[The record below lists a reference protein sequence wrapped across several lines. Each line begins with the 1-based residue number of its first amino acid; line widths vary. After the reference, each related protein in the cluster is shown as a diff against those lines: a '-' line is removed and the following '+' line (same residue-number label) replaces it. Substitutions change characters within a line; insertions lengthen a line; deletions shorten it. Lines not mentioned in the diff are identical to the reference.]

1 MKLPSWLRLRAT
13 PPTLGALAV
22 VLLAVLSLVGPLAAA
37 PRLGP
42 LGWWLAFVG
51 LAALAGLHRPFGGR
65 GPAVGVAALPPLTAL
80 AGPLAAAWGA
90 FAAVAAAELLRTRL
104 PCPLPLAGPHRWR
117 PAASLTAAAR
127 AAFAALAAGVVWRAV
142 SSAEGGPPVAA
153 PWRAGFAGG
162 AVFVAVVLVFRVA
175 DRDWR
180 RRGVLRPEPE
190 TVWRSALRWLP
201 PAAEFGSIAVEAAAW
216 AAGTVVAAAALAA
229 GAAGASAR
237 GLALALVAVVA
248 VLAVEAARLAGL
260 RAASEERL
268 GQLDRVRDAGRRITG
283 STVELEA
290 VVDRIREECANV
302 VPFGWFQFDV
312 PAGDGRAGRSWSAEQ
327 DAPLADGPAGPPA
340 HPPPIPGI
348 HKRPE
353 WRLIERP
360 LAWNDRAEAYLT
372 LWCDPRRI
380 EGDDVELLDALLPQM
395 SASLRQSLLDRE
407 AREDRLTG
415 AVVRRVLERHLL
427 STFRSAADEGRT
439 LAVIMCDLD
448 HFKPI
453 NDTFGHLAG
462 DRALS
467 LVGNVLARH
476 KRTVDLFARY
486 GGEEFTLLLD
496 DADGDA
502 ALAVAERLRA
512 AVETID
518 FEVDGTPVPLRIS
531 AGVAAF
537 PELTV
542 KTATELL
549 LLADAALYEAKRRG
563 RNRCLLDLGGG
574 RYRTVGGEVVEVEE
588 RRKAQEAPRIFA

>member
-1 MKLPSWLRLRAT
+1 
-13 PPTLGALAV
+13 
-22 VLLAVLSLVGPLAAA
+22 
-37 PRLGP
+37 
-42 LGWWLAFVG
+42 
-51 LAALAGLHRPFGGR
+51 
-65 GPAVGVAALPPLTAL
+65 
-80 AGPLAAAWGA
+80 
-90 FAAVAAAELLRTRL
+90 
-104 PCPLPLAGPHRWR
+104 
-117 PAASLTAAAR
+117 
-127 AAFAALAAGVVWRAV
+127 
-142 SSAEGGPPVAA
+142 
-153 PWRAGFAGG
+153 
-162 AVFVAVVLVFRVA
+162 
-175 DRDWR
+175 
-180 RRGVLRPEPE
+180 
-190 TVWRSALRWLP
+190 
-201 PAAEFGSIAVEAAAW
+201 
-216 AAGTVVAAAALAA
+216 
-229 GAAGASAR
+229 
-237 GLALALVAVVA
+237 